1 MSYLKYNGQMIV
13 DGGKYVVRSPL
24 PVVAGV
30 IEFLSGGGE
39 VLFDSEP
46 DVLGS
51 KTINLNVYLDT
62 STSSFD
68 FSSKTASNADF
79 LLITYNDPPD
89 WAGTDY
95 VLAVHTRNAT
105 GGGNVRQF
113 YDISSY
119 IGEITTIQVVKTAG
133 LITSVTV
140 GGDVLAK
147 VGDGYFDI
155 GASSL
160 KTLSGASCSIWDVE
174 VVGAHNWVGYPDG
187 DQDSAWVDTVGSND
201 GVVGGSVSTRD
212 LF

>member
-1 MSYLKYNGQMIV
+1 MSYLNYNNQ
-13 DGGKYVVRSPL
+13 KLTYNNQYVISSPL
-24 PVVAGV
+24 PTVSGV

-39 VLFDSEP
+39 VIFGSEP

-51 KTINLNVYLDT
+51 KTINMNVFLDT

-68 FSSKTASNADF
+68 FSSKTALNSDF
-79 LLITYNDPPD
+79 LLVTYNDPPD

-113 YDISSY
+113 YDISPY
-119 IGEITTIQVVKTAG
+119 IGMITTIQVVKTTG

-140 GGDVLAK
+140 GGDTLSK

-160 KTLSGASCSIWDVE
+160 KTLSGANCSIWDVE
-174 VVGAHNWVGYPDG
+174 IVGAHKWIGYPDG
-187 DQDSAWVDTVGSND
+187 DQDSAWVDTIGSND